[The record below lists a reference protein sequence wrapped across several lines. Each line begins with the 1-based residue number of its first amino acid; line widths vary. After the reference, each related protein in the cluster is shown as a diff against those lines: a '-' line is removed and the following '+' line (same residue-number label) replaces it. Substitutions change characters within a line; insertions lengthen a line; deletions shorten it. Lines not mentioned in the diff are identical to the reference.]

1 MDYLEIDE
9 GHMDYYYDDD
19 DEYMYYLK
27 QDYSKIREQM
37 MTKLLSS
44 IDEKNK
50 LHLEFIGEWLTRY
63 ITDGVL
69 PAEDYYINAAYI
81 ITLF

>member
-19 DEYMYYLK
+19 EYWYYLK

-44 IDEKNK
+44 INDKNK
-50 LHLEFIGEWLTRY
+50 DHIEFIGEWLTRY
-63 ITDGVL
+63 IADGVL
-69 PAEDYYINAAYI
+69 PAENY
-81 ITLF
+81 